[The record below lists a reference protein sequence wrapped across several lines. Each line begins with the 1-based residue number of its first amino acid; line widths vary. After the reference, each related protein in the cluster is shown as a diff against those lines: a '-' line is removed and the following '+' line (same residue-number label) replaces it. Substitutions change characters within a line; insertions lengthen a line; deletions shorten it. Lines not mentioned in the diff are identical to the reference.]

1 MDHEPEIFKAL
12 TTQPR
17 ITGLAGFLRSVMPAD
32 PWQLVFLTGT
42 IFLFISPRLAWRPMS
57 LTPAMDP
64 TSTSSA
70 ADQRIQFVV
79 HLNALIWPII
89 IGSLVS
95 YFSCFWSGIRP
106 LRRIL
111 AGVFLPTLLGLTLIL
126 YEYYR
131 FTHPV
136 RSVFE
141 SSGPAV
147 ALYKWLGANLWK
159 FPTGVYF
166 CFFGLILLA
175 TFTVRIYLGSSS
187 LPVLLRKEPH
197 SSGETEG
204 RWNRYKWLIFTL
216 VGPIFLLAGLA
227 VLLGILPHLF
237 AIHPLSSILATV
249 LAAFTKTVDGLI
261 LIVVALLILGKSERK
276 TAWKCVQL
284 PEAKFVLCALL
295 LPLAISLLVSAA
307 PYFMDR
313 AQWAA
318 NNFGK
323 TSPPL
328 FGTYFEVGP
337 LRDPWLAFLLLGAFG
352 EEIVFRGLLLRQF
365 MRRYGV
371 HRAVFFTGIVWA
383 AVHFR
388 SDSYVGLSV
397 AWVLYHL
404 AWRILACLAW
414 NYVFCWMTLR
424 WRSVI
429 PAAAAHTALNIL
441 IISGINRN
449 VAWSAEYGLILWG
462 IAGVVLFRYWPL
474 KNEENGIVEIATA

>member
-1 MDHEPEIFKAL
+1 VATRIFDWDNL
-12 TTQPR
+12 SVYLSSF
-17 ITGLAGFLRSVMPAD
+17 GLATYVVNSRYGPDLNKFSCRSANTIRRSPQRSHLADYYRKFSFLL
-32 PWQLVFLTGT
+32 QLLLVWHKT
-42 IFLFISPRLAWRPMS
+42 
-57 LTPAMDP
+57 
-64 TSTSSA
+64 SA
-70 ADQRIQFVV
+70 ADLSRSISSGF
-79 HLNALIWPII
+79 
-89 IGSLVS
+89 IGAHTHSLRVLS
-95 YFSCFWSGIRP
+95 
-106 LRRIL
+106 
-111 AGVFLPTLLGLTLIL
+111 
-126 YEYYR
+126 

-147 ALYKWLGANLWK
+147 TLYKWLGANLWK

-187 LPVLLRKEPH
+187 LPVLLKKEPH

-216 VGPIFLLAGLA
+216 VGPIFLLAGIA

-237 AIHPLSSILATV
+237 GIHPLSSILATV
-249 LAAFTKTVDGLI
+249 LAAFTKTVDGLT

-284 PEAKFVLCALL
+284 PEARFVLCALL
-295 LPLAISLLVSAA
+295 LLLAISLLVSAA

-318 NNFGK
+318 NDFGK

-328 FGTYFEVGP
+328 FGTYFEVGR

-449 VAWSAEYGLILWG
+449 VAWSAEYGLILGG